1 MEGYA
6 TRLVDTLRPLLIPE
20 AVNYVDPL
28 HNVLVQ
34 LLEGI
39 ISRYG
44 IEIITLFLL
53 LSLRLSHR
61 SVEESCPSM
70 SANSNLGSGT
80 EKSSRGASSLPM
92 RMSFDEDVRHHL
104 RVCTSD

>member
-28 HNVLVQ
+28 HTVLVQ
-34 LLEGI
+34 LLEDI
-39 ISRYG
+39 VSRCG
-44 IEIITLFLL
+44 IEIFTLFLL

-80 EKSSRGASSLPM
+80 EKSSRGASSSQPM
-92 RMSFDEDVRHHL
+92 RMSFDEDIRHHL
-104 RVCTSD
+104 RVC